1 MNRSAQKERI
11 TKETSIK
18 VSIDIDGTGRATV
31 STGIGFFDHM
41 LTLFA
46 CHGLFDLEVK
56 AQGDLQVDYHHTVE
70 DVGIVLGDCILEAL
84 GNRVGIRRYGHAVVP
99 MDEALAMATV
109 DLGGRPYL
117 VYNCEVGPSKVGDFD
132 VELAEE
138 FLRALSNHLLA
149 NIHVNLIYGKN
160 SHHILEAI
168 FKALARS
175 LDTAT
180 AIDPRVGGQ
189 PTTKGAL

>member
-18 VSIDIDGTGRATV
+18 VSIDIDGTGRATI

-56 AQGDLQVDYHHTVE
+56 AEGDLQVDYHHTVE

-117 VYNCEVGPSKVGDFD
+117 VYNCEIGPSKVGNFD

-189 PTTKGAL
+189 PTTKGVL

>member
-18 VSIDIDGTGRATV
+18 VSIDIDGTGRANI

-46 CHGLFDLEVK
+46 CHGLFDLEVM
-56 AQGDLQVDYHHTVE
+56 AEGDLQVDYHHTVE
-70 DVGIVLGDCILEAL
+70 DVGIVLGDCILESL

-189 PTTKGAL
+189 PTTKGVL

>member
-18 VSIDIDGTGRATV
+18 VSIDIDGTGRATI

-56 AQGDLQVDYHHTVE
+56 AEGDLQVDYHHTVE

-189 PTTKGAL
+189 PTTKGVL

>member
-11 TKETSIK
+11 TRETSIK

-46 CHGLFDLEVK
+46 CHGLFDLEVM
-56 AQGDLQVDYHHTVE
+56 AEGDLQVDYHHTVE

-189 PTTKGAL
+189 PTTKGVL

>member
-189 PTTKGAL
+189 PTTKGVL

>member
-18 VSIDIDGTGRATV
+18 VSIDIDGTGRANI

-46 CHGLFDLEVK
+46 CHGLFDLEVM
-56 AQGDLQVDYHHTVE
+56 AEGDLQVDYHHTVE

-189 PTTKGAL
+189 PTTKGVL

>member
-11 TKETSIK
+11 TRETSIK

-56 AQGDLQVDYHHTVE
+56 AEGDLQVDYHHTVE

-117 VYNCEVGPSKVGDFD
+117 VYNCEIGPSKVGNFD

-189 PTTKGAL
+189 PTTKGVL

>member
-18 VSIDIDGTGRATV
+18 VSIDIDGTGRATI

-56 AQGDLQVDYHHTVE
+56 AEGDLQVDYHHTVE

-117 VYNCEVGPSKVGDFD
+117 VYNCKVGPSKVGDFD

-189 PTTKGAL
+189 PTTKGVL